1 MKKHPFKIYPDTPQP
16 LSFSVS
22 RRVRFEEVDALGIV
36 WHGRYPSYFEDV
48 REALGDN
55 YGIGYLDFFRE
66 RVAAPLR
73 QLHFDYLKPL
83 SLRENFT
90 IKAQLHWSE
99 AARLNLTYEILNEQ
113 GELTTSGY
121 SIQMMVDH
129 QEQNVLM
136 VPPPFFQT
144 FLKRWQEQKLNP
156 ETEHA

>member
-1 MKKHPFKIYPDTPQP
+1 MKKHPFKKVPNAPQP

-48 REALGDN
+48 REALGDH

-66 RVAAPLR
+66 KVAAPLR

-83 SLRENFT
+83 SLREQFT

-99 AARLNLTYEILNEQ
+99 AARLNLTYEIINAQ
-113 GELTTSGY
+113 GQLTTSGY
-121 SIQMMVDH
+121 SIQMMVDPH
-129 QEQNVLM
+129 RQDVLM
-136 VPPPFFQT
+136 VPPPFFKI
-144 FLKRWQEQKLNP
+144 FLQRWREQEFSP
-156 ETEHA
+156 ENNHE